1 MWCAWWGSTTPRGE
15 RGVVWVGGG
24 WGVGMAA
31 GVAQLRLRGCLAL
44 EIMLSGE
51 QVAALPRI
59 PKNGQSPGLGI
70 MGSGWAA
77 VKLGTCHSVL
87 SSTSHP
93 SPRVP
98 SNLCALR
105 ACSSHAPCP

>member
-1 MWCAWWGSTTPRGE
+1 MLK
-15 RGVVWVGGG
+15 
-24 WGVGMAA
+24 
-31 GVAQLRLRGCLAL
+31 LR
-44 EIMLSGE
+44 IMVSGE
-51 QVAALPRI
+51 QVAALPSVSR
-59 PKNGQSPGLGI
+59 NSQSPVLGI

-77 VKLGTCHSVL
+77 VELGTCHSVL

-93 SPRVP
+93 PRVP